1 MYAYATT
8 PGSVVVCVHSLYRDT
23 VAAAADREKS
33 SNEKE
38 FSTVAKMA
46 DLDAVNLGLDETER
60 DIAEELENSYDTR
73 SEASGV
79 SSDSTTTN
87 PSISEVSSDSS
98 DDDDEDEEE
107 NSERRNSGGK
117 KQQQQKKKAKK
128 KEEKEPKKDGE
139 NDGGASTANNSTKK
153 ERKSRSRSPQT
164 TAAAAATTE
173 KKRTKNSSAKNSV
186 KSYDYITKINYL
198 FRETRFFLIK
208 SNNTEN
214 VTISK
219 TKGVWSTLPPNEANL
234 NQAFRESRNVILV
247 FSVKESGKFA
257 GFARMAAEARRDL
270 PAVEWVLPPGMS
282 AKALGGVIK
291 IDWVCKKELPFTST
305 THLYNPWNENKPVKI
320 GRDGQE
326 IDPKV
331 AEELCRLFPE
341 DTSVEMTPILKKSK
355 EASKQMKEKAANKTF
370 RRPPNFSRPTS
381 SIRGRGGAG
390 GGGFGPIRGGRRK
403 MFQAKGRP
411 SMFPPYRKDNRRGH
425 GPRMPPG
432 MDRAAAAAGAA
443 GFHGWERYSSTAA
456 AEAYVADYMRTMQH
470 QLPPMPYAPPPGFP
484 GMPIPY
490 EGLPPP
496 PRYYEGLPMPEYPL
510 PPGAI
515 PGSVTGTTSV
525 PPPRSGPYD
534 KYDEFM
540 WKPPPGPPG
549 TAPIPTS
556 TATGL
561 PSMKGPPPPL
571 PNYHVPPPVAP
582 LSVGG
587 GPSHAGARKNDRA
600 DKLDRNHRNDRR
612 GRGYNNRD
620 RR

>member
-1 MYAYATT
+1 MHLIALVYGRRTK
-8 PGSVVVCVHSLYRDT
+8 VHTRRRGTRAESDT
-23 VAAAADREKS
+23 E
-33 SNEKE
+33 
-38 FSTVAKMA
+38 KMA

-60 DIAEELENSYDTR
+60 DIAEALENSYDTR
-73 SEASGV
+73 SEASHA

-98 DDDDEDEEE
+98 DEDDDDEDDDE
-107 NSERRNSGGK
+107 NTERRNSAGK
-117 KQQQQKKKAKK
+117 KQQQKKKTKK

-139 NDGGASTANNSTKK
+139 KDGGSSGGTAAANNSTKK
-153 ERKSRSRSPQT
+153 ERKSRSRSPQ
-164 TAAAAATTE
+164 AAATTAATE
-173 KKRTKNSSAKNSV
+173 SKRNRSKNSSVKNSV
-186 KSYDYITKINYL
+186 KSYDYVTKINYL

-326 IDPKV
+326 IEPKV

-341 DTSVEMTPILKKSK
+341 DTAVEMTPILKKSK
-355 EASKQMKEKAANKTF
+355 EASKLMKEKAASKSF

-381 SIRGRGGAG
+381 TMMRGGRGGG
-390 GGGFGPIRGGRRK
+390 GGGPIRGGRRK
-403 MFQAKGRP
+403 MFPGKGRP
-411 SMFPPYRKDNRRGH
+411 GMFPPYRKDMRRGH

-432 MDRAAAAAGAA
+432 AAAAAAAASAA

-456 AEAYVADYMRTMQH
+456 AEAYVADYMRNMQH

-484 GMPIPY
+484 GIPMPY

-496 PRYYEGLPMPEYPL
+496 PRYYEGLPIPEYPL

-515 PGSVTGTTSV
+515 PGSVTGAAGV
-525 PPPRSGPYD
+525 PPPRPYD

-540 WKPPPGPPG
+540 WKPPPGGAPG
-549 TAPIPTS
+549 TTPIPTS
-556 TATGL
+556 TAGGTTL

-571 PNYHVPPPVAP
+571 PNYHVPPPAMP
-582 LSVGG
+582 PAAS
-587 GPSHAGARKNDRA
+587 GPSHGRKNDRGGE
-600 DKLDRNHRNDRR
+600 DNRGQRDRDRNHRNDRSHR
-612 GRGYNNRD
+612 GGRGYNNRD

>member
-1 MYAYATT
+1 
-8 PGSVVVCVHSLYRDT
+8 
-23 VAAAADREKS
+23 
-33 SNEKE
+33 
-38 FSTVAKMA
+38 MA

-73 SEASGV
+73 SEASGA

-98 DDDDEDEEE
+98 DEDDDDDT
-107 NSERRNSGGK
+107 ERRNSANK
-117 KQQQQKKKAKK
+117 KQQQKKKNKK
-128 KEEKEPKKDGE
+128 KDEKQSKKDAEKDSANG
-139 NDGGASTANNSTKK
+139 GGAVNANNSTKK

-164 TAAAAATTE
+164 ASSVTE
-173 KKRTKNSSAKNSV
+173 TKRNRTKNSSVKNSV
-186 KSYDYITKINYL
+186 KSYDYVTKINYL

-291 IDWVCKKELPFTST
+291 IDWVCKKELPFTTT

-326 IDPKV
+326 IESKV

-355 EASKQMKEKAANKTF
+355 EASKQMKEKAASKSF
-370 RRPPNFSRPTS
+370 RRQPNFSRPS
-381 SIRGRGGAG
+381 SSTRGRGGLGSGNG
-390 GGGFGPIRGGRRK
+390 GGPIRGGRRK
-403 MFQAKGRP
+403 IFHGKGRP
-411 SMFPPYRKDNRRGH
+411 PMFAPYRKDSRRGH
-425 GPRMPPG
+425 GPRLPPG
-432 MDRAAAAAGAA
+432 MDRAAAAAAAASAA

-484 GMPIPY
+484 GMPMPY

-496 PRYYEGLPMPEYPL
+496 PRYYEGLPIPEYPF

-515 PGSVTGTTSV
+515 PGSVTGAAGV
-525 PPPRSGPYD
+525 QPPRSNPYD

-540 WKPPPGPPG
+540 WKPPQSGAPA
-549 TAPIPTS
+549 TAAVPTS
-556 TATGL
+556 TASTAGL

-571 PNYHVPPPVAP
+571 PNYHVPPPLTH
-582 LSVGG
+582 LSSAGG
-587 GPSHAGARKNDRA
+587 SGPSYGRKNDRV
-600 DKLDRNHRNDRR
+600 DGGDGRGQRDRDRNHRNDRSHR
-612 GRGYNNRD
+612 GGRGYNHRD

>member
-1 MYAYATT
+1 
-8 PGSVVVCVHSLYRDT
+8 
-23 VAAAADREKS
+23 
-33 SNEKE
+33 
-38 FSTVAKMA
+38 MA
-46 DLDAVNLGLDETER
+46 DLDAVNLGLDDTER

-73 SEASGV
+73 SEASAA

-87 PSISEVSSDSS
+87 PSISDVSSDSS
-98 DDDDEDEEE
+98 DDEED
-107 NSERRNSGGK
+107 NTERRNVASK
-117 KQQQQKKKAKK
+117 KVPQKKKGNKK
-128 KEEKEPKKDGE
+128 KEDKELKKDGE
-139 NDGGASTANNSTKK
+139 KDGGGTAPANNSTKK
-153 ERKSRSRSPQT
+153 ERKSRSRSPH
-164 TAAAAATTE
+164 TAVANTGTE
-173 KKRTKNSSAKNSV
+173 TKRNRTKNSSVKNSV
-186 KSYDYITKINYL
+186 KSYDYVTKINYL

-234 NQAFRESRNVILV
+234 NQAFRESRNVMLV

-270 PAVEWVLPPGMS
+270 PAVDWVLPPGMS

-326 IDPKV
+326 IEPKV

-341 DTSVEMTPILKKSK
+341 DTTVEMTPILKKSK
-355 EASKQMKEKAANKTF
+355 EASKQMKEKVASKSI

-381 SIRGRGGAG
+381 AIRGRGAASGAG
-390 GGGFGPIRGGRRK
+390 GGPIRGSRRK
-403 MFQAKGRP
+403 MFPNKGRP
-411 SMFPPYRKDNRRGH
+411 GMFPPYRKDIRRGH
-425 GPRMPPG
+425 GHGHGHIHGHGHGHAPRLHPG
-432 MDRAAAAAGAA
+432 VDRAAAAAAAAASAA

-484 GMPIPY
+484 GMPLPY
-490 EGLPPP
+490 DGLPPP

-515 PGSVTGTTSV
+515 PGSVTGAAGV
-525 PPPRSGPYD
+525 PPPRSSAYD
-534 KYDEFM
+534 KYDEFL
-540 WKPPPGPPG
+540 WKPPPGAPG
-549 TAPIPTS
+549 SASVPTS
-556 TATGL
+556 TAGAAGL

-571 PNYHVPPPVAP
+571 PNYHVPPPTAP
-582 LSVGG
+582 
-587 GPSHAGARKNDRA
+587 PAAMSHGRKNDRGG
-600 DKLDRNHRNDRR
+600 DGGRDRDRNHRNDRSQR
-612 GRGYNNRD
+612 GGRSYNNNRD

>member
-1 MYAYATT
+1 
-8 PGSVVVCVHSLYRDT
+8 
-23 VAAAADREKS
+23 
-33 SNEKE
+33 
-38 FSTVAKMA
+38 MA
-46 DLDAVNLGLDETER
+46 DLDAVNLGLDETR

-73 SEASGV
+73 SEASAA

-87 PSISEVSSDSS
+87 PSISDVSSDSS
-98 DDDDEDEEE
+98 DDDDEE
-107 NSERRNSGGK
+107 NIERRNSASK
-117 KQQQQKKKAKK
+117 KAQQKKKGNKK
-128 KEEKEPKKDGE
+128 KEEKESKKDGE
-139 NDGGASTANNSTKK
+139 KDGGGTASSVNNSTKK

-164 TAAAAATTE
+164 ATTATATDT
-173 KKRTKNSSAKNSV
+173 KRSRTKNSTVKNSV
-186 KSYDYITKINYL
+186 KSYDYVTKINYL

-326 IDPKV
+326 IEPKV

-355 EASKQMKEKAANKTF
+355 EASKQMKEKAASKSF
-370 RRPPNFSRPTS
+370 RRPPNFARPTNV
-381 SIRGRGGAG
+381 IRGRGGIGGGAG
-390 GGGFGPIRGGRRK
+390 GGGPIRGGRRK
-403 MFQAKGRP
+403 MFHNKGGRP
-411 SMFPPYRKDNRRGH
+411 AMFPPYRKDMRRGH
-425 GPRMPPG
+425 GHAPRLHPG
-432 MDRAAAAAGAA
+432 VDRAAAAAAAAASAA

-484 GMPIPY
+484 GMPLPY

-496 PRYYEGLPMPEYPL
+496 PRYYEGLPIPEYPL

-515 PGSVTGTTSV
+515 PGSVTGAAGA
-525 PPPRSGPYD
+525 PPPRGYD
-534 KYDEFM
+534 KYDDFM
-540 WKPPPGPPG
+540 WKPPPGAPG
-549 TAPIPTS
+549 TAAVPTS
-556 TATGL
+556 TAGAAGL

-571 PNYHVPPPVAP
+571 PNYHVPPPTAP
-582 LSVGG
+582 PSA
-587 GPSHAGARKNDRA
+587 PSHGRKNDRS
-600 DKLDRNHRNDRR
+600 DGQRDRDRNHRNDRSQR
-612 GRGYNNRD
+612 GGRSYNNRD

>member
-1 MYAYATT
+1 
-8 PGSVVVCVHSLYRDT
+8 
-23 VAAAADREKS
+23 
-33 SNEKE
+33 
-38 FSTVAKMA
+38 MA
-46 DLDAVNLGLDETER
+46 DLDAVNLGLDDTER

-73 SEASGV
+73 SEASGA

-98 DDDDEDEEE
+98 DDDDDEEE
-107 NSERRNSGGK
+107 NTERRNSSNK
-117 KQQQQKKKAKK
+117 KQQQKKKTKK
-128 KEEKEPKKDGE
+128 KEDKESKKDGE
-139 NDGGASTANNSTKK
+139 KDGGNSGGNAATNNSNKK

-164 TAAAAATTE
+164 TAAAAETE
-173 KKRTKNSSAKNSV
+173 NKRSRTKSGVKNSV
-186 KSYDYITKINYL
+186 KSYDYVTKINYL

-234 NQAFRESRNVILV
+234 NQAFRESRNVILI

-326 IDPKV
+326 IEPKV

-341 DTSVEMTPILKKSK
+341 DTAVEMTPILKKSK
-355 EASKQMKEKAANKTF
+355 EASKQMKEKVASKSF
-370 RRPPNFSRPTS
+370 RRPPNFTRPTS
-381 SIRGRGGAG
+381 SMRGRGGGSG
-390 GGGFGPIRGGRRK
+390 GGGGPIRGSRRK
-403 MFQAKGRP
+403 MFHPKGGRP
-411 SMFPPYRKDNRRGH
+411 GMFPPYRKDNRRGH
-425 GPRMPPG
+425 APRMPPG
-432 MDRAAAAAGAA
+432 MDRATAAAAAVSAA

-484 GMPIPY
+484 GMPLPY

-496 PRYYEGLPMPEYPL
+496 PRYYEGLPIPEYPL

-515 PGSVTGTTSV
+515 PGSVTGAAGV
-525 PPPRSGPYD
+525 PQPRGGPYE

-540 WKPPPGPPG
+540 WKPPQGAPG
-549 TAPIPTS
+549 TAAIPT
-556 TATGL
+556 TAAGSGGL

-571 PNYHVPPPVAP
+571 PGYHVPPPGSMP
-582 LSVGG
+582 PIGPTG
-587 GPSHAGARKNDRA
+587 IPSHGRKNDRDHGGDHGRA
-600 DKLDRNHRNDRR
+600 QRDRDRNHRNDRSHR
-612 GRGYNNRD
+612 GGGRGYNHRD

>member
-1 MYAYATT
+1 
-8 PGSVVVCVHSLYRDT
+8 
-23 VAAAADREKS
+23 
-33 SNEKE
+33 
-38 FSTVAKMA
+38 MA
-46 DLDAVNLGLDETER
+46 DLDAVNLGLDDTER

-73 SEASGV
+73 SEASAA

-87 PSISEVSSDSS
+87 PSISDVSSDSS
-98 DDDDEDEEE
+98 DDDDEED
-107 NSERRNSGGK
+107 NTERRNVSTK
-117 KQQQQKKKAKK
+117 KALQKKKGNKK
-128 KEEKEPKKDGE
+128 KDEKELKKDGE
-139 NDGGASTANNSTKK
+139 KDGGGTTATTNSTKK

-164 TAAAAATTE
+164 AAANTGTE
-173 KKRTKNSSAKNSV
+173 TKRGRTKNSSVKNSV
-186 KSYDYITKINYL
+186 KSYDYVTKINYL

-214 VTISK
+214 VSISK

-234 NQAFRESRNVILV
+234 NQAFRESRNVILI

-291 IDWVCKKELPFTST
+291 IDWVCKKELAFTST

-326 IDPKV
+326 IEPKV

-341 DTSVEMTPILKKSK
+341 DTAIEMTPILKKSK
-355 EASKQMKEKAANKTF
+355 EASKQMKEKVASKSF

-381 SIRGRGGAG
+381 AIRGRGAG
-390 GGGFGPIRGGRRK
+390 GGGGGGGGGGPIRGGRRK
-403 MFQAKGRP
+403 MFPNKGRP
-411 SMFPPYRKDNRRGH
+411 GMFPPYRKDIRRGH
-425 GPRMPPG
+425 GHGHGHGHGPRLHPG
-432 MDRAAAAAGAA
+432 VDRAAAAAAVAASAA

-484 GMPIPY
+484 GMPLPY
-490 EGLPPP
+490 DGLPPP

-515 PGSVTGTTSV
+515 PGSVTGAAGV
-525 PPPRSGPYD
+525 PTQRGGAYD

-540 WKPPPGPPG
+540 WKPPPGGPG
-549 TAPIPTS
+549 SASVPTS
-556 TATGL
+556 NAGAAGL

-571 PNYHVPPPVAP
+571 PNYHVPPPSALP
-582 LSVGG
+582 AGLSHG
-587 GPSHAGARKNDRA
+587 RKNDRG
-600 DKLDRNHRNDRR
+600 DGGQRDRDRNHRNDRSQR
-612 GRGYNNRD
+612 GGRSYNNNRD

>member
-1 MYAYATT
+1 
-8 PGSVVVCVHSLYRDT
+8 
-23 VAAAADREKS
+23 
-33 SNEKE
+33 
-38 FSTVAKMA
+38 MA

-98 DDDDEDEEE
+98 DEDDDDEDDDE
-107 NSERRNSGGK
+107 NTERRNSASK
-117 KQQQQKKKAKK
+117 KQQQKKKTKK
-128 KEEKEPKKDGE
+128 KEEKESKKDGE
-139 NDGGASTANNSTKK
+139 KDGGSSGGTTAASNNSTKK
-153 ERKSRSRSPQT
+153 ERKSRSRSPQN
-164 TAAAAATTE
+164 AAPSATTE
-173 KKRTKNSSAKNSV
+173 TKRGRTKNSSVKNSV

-291 IDWVCKKELPFTST
+291 IDWICKKELPFTST

-326 IDPKV
+326 IEPKV

-355 EASKQMKEKAANKTF
+355 EASKLMKEKAASKSF

-381 SIRGRGGAG
+381 AMRGRGAG
-390 GGGFGPIRGGRRK
+390 GGGGGGPIRGGRRK
-403 MFQAKGRP
+403 IFHGKGRP
-411 SMFPPYRKDNRRGH
+411 GMFPPYRKDIRRGH
-425 GPRMPPG
+425 GPRLPPG
-432 MDRAAAAAGAA
+432 VDRAAAAAAAASAA
-443 GFHGWERYSSTAA
+443 GFHSWERYSSTAA

-484 GMPIPY
+484 GMPLPY

-496 PRYYEGLPMPEYPL
+496 PRYYEGLPIPEYPL

-515 PGSVTGTTSV
+515 PGSVTGAANV
-525 PPPRSGPYD
+525 PQPRGGPYD

-540 WKPPPGPPG
+540 WKPPPGAPG
-549 TAPIPTS
+549 TAAVPTS
-556 TATGL
+556 TAGATAL

-571 PNYHVPPPVAP
+571 PNYHVPPPAAP
-582 LSVGG
+582 PSAAAGTGLS
-587 GPSHAGARKNDRA
+587 HARKNDRSDGDSRA
-600 DKLDRNHRNDRR
+600 QRDRDRNHRNDRSQR
-612 GRGYNNRD
+612 GGRAYNNRD